1 MKVKELKKL
10 LERYDDE
17 MVVCIEQPTHDY
29 WRTKKAPTV
38 GRVKEA
44 NRDERNTLL
53 EDRDEDDMQRICLIT
68 T

>member
-10 LERYDDE
+10 LEGYDDE

-29 WRTKKAPTV
+29 WGTKKAPTV
-38 GRVKEA
+38 GRVEEA
-44 NRDERNTLL
+44 NRDENDKLWD
-53 EDRDEDDMQRICLIT
+53 DRDGDEMQRICLIT